1 MRCPGG
7 PGICLLIRMIISGFQ
22 PLSLLDYPGVISSIV
37 FTQGCPFRCV
47 YCHNPELIPT
57 QAADSSAAIKEEAI
71 LEQLDRRK
79 HIVEGVCITGGEPT
93 VHPDLGDFIKKVKSL
108 GMLVK
113 LDTNGL
119 SPRVI
124 ERLIKERLV
133 DFFAM
138 DLKHT
143 WARYSEVIGINQKNV
158 IDNCRE
164 TFRLIQDS
172 PVLHEFRTTVY
183 PGFHKQEDL
192 EEIAGQLR
200 EGERYALQQI
210 RYGKT
215 LDPALARMEPI
226 DLESVANGIR
236 SRQPLLQVEVRS

>member
-1 MRCPGG
+1 M
-7 PGICLLIRMIISGFQ
+7 MISGFQ
-22 PLSLLDYPGVISSIV
+22 PLSLLDYPGIICSIV

-57 QAADSSAAIKEEAI
+57 KAPDANKVLKEEDV
-71 LEQLDRRK
+71 LEHLNRRK
-79 HIVEGVCITGGEPT
+79 NIVEGVCITGGEPT
-93 VHPDLGDFIKKVKSL
+93 VHPDLPDFIKKVKRL

-119 SPRVI
+119 TPRMI
-124 ERLIKERLV
+124 EKLIKERLV

-143 WARYSEVIGINQKNV
+143 WERYSEVIGISQKNV

-164 TFRLIQDS
+164 TFRLIQES
-172 PVLHEFRTTVY
+172 SVPHEFRTTVY
-183 PGFHKQEDL
+183 SGLHGKEDL

-200 EGERYALQQI
+200 EGERYALQEI

-215 LDPALARMEPI
+215 LNPGLERTEPL
-226 DLESVANGIR
+226 DLSNVANSIR
-236 SRQPLLQVEVRS
+236 SNYPSLQVEVRS

>member
-1 MRCPGG
+1 
-7 PGICLLIRMIISGFQ
+7 MIISGFQ
-22 PLSLLDYPGVISSIV
+22 PLSLLDYPGIICSIV

-47 YCHNPELIPT
+47 YCHNPELISIEAPNPN
-57 QAADSSAAIKEEAI
+57 SILKEEEI
-71 LEQLDRRK
+71 IDHLIRRK
-79 HIVEGVCITGGEPT
+79 NIVEGVCITGGEPT
-93 VHPDLGDFIKKVKSL
+93 VHPDLPDFIRKVKRL

-119 SPRVI
+119 SPRMI
-124 ERLIKERLV
+124 EKLIKDRQV

-143 WARYSEVIGINQKNV
+143 WERYQEVIGITQQKV

-172 PVLHEFRTTVY
+172 GVPHEFRTTVY
-183 PGFHKQEDL
+183 SGLHGKEEL
-192 EEIAGQLR
+192 EEIASQLR
-200 EGERYALQQI
+200 EGERYALQEI

-215 LDPALARMEPI
+215 LDPTLARTVPVN
-226 DLESVANGIR
+226 LEAVARDIR
-236 SRQPLLQVEVRS
+236 TKYPCLQIEVRS

>member
-1 MRCPGG
+1 
-7 PGICLLIRMIISGFQ
+7 MIISGFQ
-22 PLSLLDYPGVISSIV
+22 PLSLLDYPGVISSII

-57 QAADSSAAIKEEAI
+57 QAADPDKALKEEKI
-71 LEQLDRRK
+71 LDQLSRRK

-93 VHPDLGDFIKKVKSL
+93 VHPDLPDFIKKVKRL

-119 SPRVI
+119 SPRMI
-124 ERLIKERLV
+124 ERLINERLV

-143 WARYSEVIGINQKNV
+143 WERYSEVIGITQKQV

-164 TFRLIQDS
+164 TFHLIQDS
-172 PVLHEFRTTVY
+172 SIPHEFRTTVY
-183 PGFHKQEDL
+183 SGFHGAEDL
-192 EEIAGQLR
+192 EQIAGQLH
-200 EGERYALQQI
+200 EGEHYALQDI
-210 RYGKT
+210 RYEKMLQPNLTKT
-215 LDPALARMEPI
+215 ERL
-226 DLESVANGIR
+226 DLETIATTIR
-236 SRQPLLQVEVRS
+236 ERYPRLHVEVRS

>member
-1 MRCPGG
+1 
-7 PGICLLIRMIISGFQ
+7 MIISGFQ
-22 PLSLLDYPGVISSIV
+22 PLSLLDYPGIICSIV

-57 QAADSSAAIKEEAI
+57 QAPNANNVLKEEDI
-71 LEQLDRRK
+71 LEHLNRRK
-79 HIVEGVCITGGEPT
+79 NIVEGVCITGGEPT
-93 VHPDLGDFIKKVKSL
+93 VHPDLPHFIKKLKRL
-108 GMLVK
+108 GLLVK

-119 SPRVI
+119 TPRMV
-124 ERLIKERLV
+124 ETLIKEKSV

-143 WARYSEVIGINQKNV
+143 WERYSEVIGIKQKAV

-164 TFRLIQDS
+164 TFHLLQNSSI
-172 PVLHEFRTTVY
+172 PHEFRTTVY
-183 PGFHKQEDL
+183 SGFHSKEDL

-200 EGERYALQQI
+200 EGERYALQAI

-215 LDPALARMEPI
+215 LNPSLPHTKPL
-226 DLESVANGIR
+226 DLESVAHSIR
-236 SRQPLLQVEVRS
+236 SKYPLLQVEVRS

>member
-1 MRCPGG
+1 
-7 PGICLLIRMIISGFQ
+7 MIISGFQ
-22 PLSLLDYPGVISSIV
+22 PLSLLDYPGIISSII

-47 YCHNPELIPT
+47 YCHNPELIPA
-57 QAADSSAAIKEEAI
+57 QAPDASRVLKEEDI
-71 LEQLDRRK
+71 LKHLNKRK

-93 VHPDLGDFIKKVKSL
+93 VHTDLPEFIKKVKRL

-119 SPRVI
+119 TPRMI
-124 ERLIKERLV
+124 EKLIKERLI

-143 WARYSEVIGINQKNV
+143 WEQYSEVIGINQKNV
-158 IDNCRE
+158 INNCRE

-172 PVLHEFRTTVY
+172 PIPHEFRTTVY
-183 PGFHKQEDL
+183 SGLHGKEDL
-192 EEIAGQLR
+192 EAIAEQLR
-200 EGERYALQQI
+200 EGEHYALQEI

-215 LDPALARMEPI
+215 LNPTLARTKSL
-226 DLESVANGIR
+226 DLEDVANTIR
-236 SRQPLLQVEVRS
+236 NKYPLLRVEVRS

>member
-1 MRCPGG
+1 
-7 PGICLLIRMIISGFQ
+7 MILSGFQ
-22 PLSLLDYPGVISSIV
+22 PLSLLDYPGIICSIV

-47 YCHNPELIPT
+47 YCHNPELIPA
-57 QAADSSAAIKEEAI
+57 QATDASKVLKEEDV
-71 LEQLDRRK
+71 LEHLNRRK
-79 HIVEGVCITGGEPT
+79 NIVEGVCITGGEPT
-93 VHPDLGDFIKKVKSL
+93 VHPNLPEFIEKLKRL

-119 SPRVI
+119 TPRMI
-124 ERLIKERLV
+124 EKLIKERLV

-143 WARYSEVIGINQKNV
+143 WERYSEVIGITQKNV

-172 PVLHEFRTTVY
+172 SIPHEFRTTVY
-183 PGFHKQEDL
+183 SGFHGTEDL

-200 EGERYALQQI
+200 EGERYALQEI

-215 LDPALARMEPI
+215 LNPSLARTEPL
-226 DLESVANGIR
+226 DLESVAQSIR
-236 SRQPLLQVEVRS
+236 SKHPSLQVEVRA

>member
-1 MRCPGG
+1 
-7 PGICLLIRMIISGFQ
+7 MIISGFQ
-22 PLSLLDYPGVISSIV
+22 PLSLLDYPGIICSIV

-47 YCHNPELIPT
+47 YCHNPELIP
-57 QAADSSAAIKEEAI
+57 AVASDAKSVLKEEDI
-71 LEQLDRRK
+71 IEHLIRRK
-79 HIVEGVCITGGEPT
+79 SIVEGVCITGGEPT
-93 VHPDLGDFIKKVKSL
+93 VHPDLPDFIKKVKRL

-119 SPRVI
+119 SPHMI
-124 ERLIKERLV
+124 EKLIKERQV

-143 WARYSEVIGINQKNV
+143 WERYAEVIGINQQKV

-172 PVLHEFRTTVY
+172 GVPHEFRTTVY
-183 PGFHKQEDL
+183 SGLHGKEDL
-192 EEIAGQLR
+192 EEIASQLR
-200 EGERYALQQI
+200 EGERYALQEI

-215 LDPALARMEPI
+215 LDPALVRTASLN
-226 DLESVANGIR
+226 LEAVAQGIR
-236 SRQPLLQVEVRS
+236 TKYPHVQLEVRS

>member
-1 MRCPGG
+1 M
-7 PGICLLIRMIISGFQ
+7 ISGFQ
-22 PLSLLDYPGVISSIV
+22 PLSLLDYPGIICSIV

-57 QAADSSAAIKEEAI
+57 KAPDANKVLKEEDV
-71 LEQLDRRK
+71 LEHLNRRK
-79 HIVEGVCITGGEPT
+79 NIVEGVCITGGEPT
-93 VHPDLGDFIKKVKSL
+93 VHPDLPDFIKKVKRL

-119 SPRVI
+119 TPRMI
-124 ERLIKERLV
+124 EKLIKERLV

-143 WARYSEVIGINQKNV
+143 WERYSEVIGISQKNV

-164 TFRLIQDS
+164 TFRLIQES
-172 PVLHEFRTTVY
+172 SVPHEFRTTVY
-183 PGFHKQEDL
+183 SGLHGKEDL

-200 EGERYALQQI
+200 EGERYALQEI

-215 LDPALARMEPI
+215 LNPGLERTEPL
-226 DLESVANGIR
+226 DLSNVANSIR
-236 SRQPLLQVEVRS
+236 SNYPSLQVEVRS

>member
-1 MRCPGG
+1 
-7 PGICLLIRMIISGFQ
+7 MIISGLQ
-22 PLSLLDYPGVISSIV
+22 PLSLLDYPGIICSIV

-57 QAADSSAAIKEEAI
+57 KAPDANMVLKEKDV
-71 LEQLDRRK
+71 LEHLNRRK
-79 HIVEGVCITGGEPT
+79 NIVEGVCITGGEPT
-93 VHPDLGDFIKKVKSL
+93 VHPDLPDFIKKVKRL

-119 SPRVI
+119 TPRMI
-124 ERLIKERLV
+124 EKLIKERLV

-143 WARYSEVIGINQKNV
+143 WERYSEVIGINQKNV

-172 PVLHEFRTTVY
+172 SVPHEFRTTVY
-183 PGFHKQEDL
+183 SGFHGKEDL
-192 EEIAGQLR
+192 EEIAGQLQ
-200 EGERYALQQI
+200 EGERYALQDI

-215 LDPALARMEPI
+215 LNPTLARTEPL
-226 DLESVANGIR
+226 DLESVAQSIR
-236 SRQPLLQVEVRS
+236 SKHPLLQVEVRS

>member
-1 MRCPGG
+1 M
-7 PGICLLIRMIISGFQ
+7 ISGFQ
-22 PLSLLDYPGVISSIV
+22 PLSLLDYPGIISSIV

-47 YCHNPELIPT
+47 YCHNPDLIPAQT
-57 QAADSSAAIKEEAI
+57 TDPDKVLKEERI
-71 LEQLDRRK
+71 LEQLNRRK
-79 HIVEGVCITGGEPT
+79 HIVEGICITGGEPT
-93 VHPDLGDFIKKVKSL
+93 VHADLPEFIRKVKRL

-119 SPRVI
+119 NPIMI
-124 ERLIKERLV
+124 ENLIKERLV
-133 DFFAM
+133 NFFAM

-143 WARYSEVIGINQKNV
+143 WERYAEVIGINQTNV

-172 PVLHEFRTTVY
+172 SVPHEFRTTVY
-183 PGFHKQEDL
+183 SGVHTKEDL

-200 EGERYALQQI
+200 AGEHYALQEI

-215 LDPALARMEPI
+215 LDSGLARTQPL
-226 DLESVANGIR
+226 DLDAVAKSIR
-236 SRQPLLQVEVRS
+236 NKYPLLQVEVRS

>member
-1 MRCPGG
+1 MK
-7 PGICLLIRMIISGFQ
+7 IAGFQ
-22 PLSLLDYPGVISSIV
+22 PLSLLDYPGIICSIV

-47 YCHNPELIPT
+47 YCHNPELIPV
-57 QAADSSAAIKEEAI
+57 QATDSTKLLRQEDVLEE
-71 LEQLDRRK
+71 LHRRT
-79 HIVEGVCITGGEPT
+79 HVVEGVCITGGEPT
-93 VHPDLGDFIKKVKSL
+93 IHPDLPDFVKKLKRL

-119 SPRVI
+119 SPHMI
-124 ERLIKERLV
+124 EGFIKERLV

-143 WARYSEVIGINQKNV
+143 WKRYSEVIGINSGNV
-158 IDNCRE
+158 IDTCRK

-172 PVLHEFRTTVY
+172 SIPHEFRTTVY
-183 PGFHKQEDL
+183 SGFHGKQDL

-200 EGERYALQQI
+200 EGERYALQEI

-215 LDPALARMEPI
+215 LNPTLERMEPL
-226 DLESVANGIR
+226 DLEDVAHGIR
-236 SRQPLLQVEVRS
+236 IKYPLLQVEVRSS

>member
-1 MRCPGG
+1 
-7 PGICLLIRMIISGFQ
+7 MIISGFQ
-22 PLSLLDYPGVISSIV
+22 PLSLLDYPGIISSII

-47 YCHNPELIPT
+47 YCHNPELIPAQT
-57 QAADSSAAIKEEAI
+57 ADPDKALKEESI
-71 LEQLDRRK
+71 LEQLNRRK

-93 VHPDLGDFIKKVKSL
+93 VHADLPEFIKKVKRL

-119 SPRVI
+119 TPRMI
-124 ERLIKERLV
+124 EKLIKERLV

-143 WARYSEVIGINQKNV
+143 WERYSEVIGINQKNV

-164 TFRLIQDS
+164 TFRLIQES
-172 PVLHEFRTTVY
+172 SVPHEFRTTVY
-183 PGFHKQEDL
+183 SGFHRKEDL

-200 EGERYALQQI
+200 EGERYALQEI

-215 LDPALARMEPI
+215 LNPTLARTQPL
-226 DLESVANGIR
+226 DLETVANSIR
-236 SRQPLLQVEVRS
+236 SKHPLLQVEVRC